1 MIAGPDL
8 RDEGTLMRTIIS
20 AAVAAFA
27 LLAAPFAFAQS
38 GAPAPQRVEV
48 LVGYGAGTGVDSI
61 ARYYAD
67 RLQKKTGI
75 PHVVVNK
82 VGVYGNL
89 AAQDVVKANP
99 DGSTILITPNPVLSV
114 NMHLLKKMPF
124 DPLTDLTPVTTLSR
138 WGMVLLVNPEKHDVK
153 SVGELVELLR
163 KNPGKYNF
171 ASGNFAGRASG
182 EILKLRTGTDAQH
195 VPYRSVP
202 AAVTDMLG
210 GQVDF
215 MFADVVAGLPHVKSG
230 KLRGLAVTTPARLST
245 APDIPTMKEA
255 GIPDFELVSWFAVA
269 LPAKAPREVV
279 DRLAA
284 QFNEI
289 TNDAETRTFFAKVGG
304 EPFPGTPDGLSAFV
318 KTEIDR
324 WGDLVKK
331 AGIEKID

>member
-1 MIAGPDL
+1 MKSLVA
-8 RDEGTLMRTIIS
+8 
-20 AAVAAFA
+20 AAFA
-27 LLAAPFAFAQS
+27 AVTLITASQASAQPGGAA
-38 GAPAPQRVEV
+38 APQRVEV

-61 ARYYAD
+61 ARFYAD
-67 RLQKKTGI
+67 RLQKKTGV

-89 AAQDVVKANP
+89 AAQDVVRANP

-114 NMHLLKKMPF
+114 NMHLLNKMPF
-124 DPLTDLTPVTTLSR
+124 DPVKDLAPVTTLSR

-153 SVGELVELLR
+153 SVGELVELVR
-163 KNPGKYNF
+163 KNPGKYSF

-182 EILKLRTGTDAQH
+182 EILKLRTGIDAQH

-215 MFADVVAGLPHVKSG
+215 MFSDVVAGLPHVKSG
-230 KLRGLAVTTPARLST
+230 KLRGLAVTTPQRLAT

-269 LPAKAPREVV
+269 LPAKTPREVV
-279 DRLAA
+279 DRIAA

-289 TNDAETRTFFAKVGG
+289 TNDAETRAFFEKVGG
-304 EPFPGTPDGLSAFV
+304 EPFPGTPDSLAAFI

>member
-1 MIAGPDL
+1 MKSLARWAGVASL
-8 RDEGTLMRTIIS
+8 F
-20 AAVAAFA
+20 AATAAFA
-27 LLAAPFAFAQS
+27 QTGSPQS
-38 GAPAPQRVEV
+38 TQRVEI

-61 ARYYAD
+61 ARFYAD
-67 RLQKKTGI
+67 RLQKKTGV
-75 PHVVVNK
+75 PHIVVNK

-89 AAQDVVKANP
+89 AAQDVVKASP

-114 NMHLLKKMPF
+114 NMHLLNKMPF
-124 DPLTDLTPVTTLSR
+124 DPVKDLAPVTTLSR

-153 SVGELVELLR
+153 TVDELVALLR
-163 KNPGKYNF
+163 KNPGKFSF

-202 AAVTDMLG
+202 AAVTDILG

-230 KLRGLAVTTPARLST
+230 KLRGLAVTTPQRLAT
-245 APDIPTMKEA
+245 APDIPTMKES
-255 GIPDFELVSWFAVA
+255 GIADFELVSWFAVA
-269 LPAKAPREVV
+269 LPGKTPRDVV

-284 QFNEI
+284 QFNAI
-289 TNDAETRTFFAKVGG
+289 TNDAETHAFFEKVGG
-304 EPFPGTPDGLSAFV
+304 EPFPGSPDSLAAFIG
-318 KTEIDR
+318 TEIER

>member
-1 MIAGPDL
+1 MPMKGF
-8 RDEGTLMRTIIS
+8 
-20 AAVAAFA
+20 AAAAA
-27 LLAAPFAFAQS
+27 LVLLAAPQAFAQS
-38 GAPAPQRVEV
+38 GGAAAPQRVEIM
-48 LVGYGAGTGVDSI
+48 VGYGAGTGVDSI

-67 RLQKKTGI
+67 RLQKKTGV

-89 AAQDVVKANP
+89 AAQDVVRANP

-114 NMHLLKKMPF
+114 NMHLLNKMPF
-124 DPLTDLTPVTTLSR
+124 DPVTDLAPVTTLSR
-138 WGMVLLVNPEKHDVK
+138 WGMVLLVNPAKHDVK
-153 SVGELVELLR
+153 SAGELADLLR

-182 EILKLRTGTDAQH
+182 EILKLRTGTAAQH

-230 KLRGLAVTTPARLST
+230 KLRGLAVTTPQRLAT
-245 APDIPTMKEA
+245 APEIPTTKEA
-255 GIPDFELVSWFAVA
+255 GIPDLELVSWFAVA
-269 LPAKAPREVV
+269 LPAKTPRETV
-279 DRLAA
+279 DRIAA

-289 TNDAETRTFFAKVGG
+289 TNDAETKAFFEKIGG
-304 EPFPGTPDGLSAFV
+304 EPFPGTPDGLAAFIR
-318 KTEIDR
+318 TEIDR

-331 AGIEKID
+331 AGIEKME

>member
-1 MIAGPDL
+1 MKSLG
-8 RDEGTLMRTIIS
+8 RW
-20 AAVAAFA
+20 AAVASLFA
-27 LLAAPFAFAQS
+27 ATAAFAQTGS
-38 GAPAPQRVEV
+38 PQSTQRVEI

-61 ARYYAD
+61 ARFYAD
-67 RLQKKTGI
+67 RLQKKTGV
-75 PHVVVNK
+75 PHIVVNK

-89 AAQDVVKANP
+89 AAQDVVKASP

-114 NMHLLKKMPF
+114 NMHLLNKMPF
-124 DPLTDLTPVTTLSR
+124 DPVKDLAPVTTLSR

-153 SVGELVELLR
+153 TVDELVALLR
-163 KNPGKYNF
+163 KNPGKFSF

-202 AAVTDMLG
+202 AAVTDILG

-230 KLRGLAVTTPARLST
+230 KLRGLAVTTPQRLAT
-245 APDIPTMKEA
+245 APDIPTMKES
-255 GIPDFELVSWFAVA
+255 GIADFELVSWFAVA
-269 LPAKAPREVV
+269 LPGKTPRDVV

-284 QFNEI
+284 QFNAI
-289 TNDAETRTFFAKVGG
+289 TNDAETHAFFEKVGG
-304 EPFPGTPDGLSAFV
+304 EPFPGSPDSLAAFIG
-318 KTEIDR
+318 TEIER

>member
-1 MIAGPDL
+1 MQGM
-8 RDEGTLMRTIIS
+8 TL
-20 AAVAAFA
+20 AVAAAATLA
-27 LLAAPFAFAQS
+27 LLATPQAFAQS
-38 GAPAPQRVEV
+38 AVTSPQRVEV

-75 PHVVVNK
+75 SHVVVNK

-89 AAQDVVKANP
+89 AAQDVVRANA

-114 NMHLLKKMPF
+114 NMHLLSKMPF
-124 DPLTDLTPVTTLSR
+124 DPVKDLAPVTTLSR

-153 SVGELVELLR
+153 SVGELVELLS
-163 KNPGKYNF
+163 KNRGKFSF

-182 EILKLRTGTDAQH
+182 EILKLRTGTEAQH

-230 KLRGLAVTTPARLST
+230 KLRGLAVTAPQRLNT
-245 APDIPTMKEA
+245 ASDIPTMKEA
-255 GIPDFELVSWFAVA
+255 GIPDFELVSWFAVVM
-269 LPAKAPREVV
+269 PAKTPREVI
-279 DRLAA
+279 DRIAV
-284 QFNEI
+284 QFNAI
-289 TNDAETRTFFAKVGG
+289 TNDEETKAFFEKIGG
-304 EPFPGTPDGLSAFV
+304 EPFPGTPDDLAAFIR
-318 KTEIDR
+318 TEIDR

>member
-1 MIAGPDL
+1 MK
-8 RDEGTLMRTIIS
+8 RF
-20 AAVAAFA
+20 VAAA
-27 LLAAPFAFAQS
+27 IAAATLVTAPQVFAQPV
-38 GAPAPQRVEV
+38 GTAAPQRVEV

-67 RLQKKTGI
+67 RLQKKTGV

-114 NMHLLKKMPF
+114 NMHLLNKMPF
-124 DPLTDLTPVTTLSR
+124 DPVKDLAPATTLSR
-138 WGMVLLVNPEKHDVK
+138 WGMVLLVNPDKHDVK
-153 SVGELVELLR
+153 SVSELVELLR
-163 KNPGKYNF
+163 KNPGKLNF

-182 EILKLRTGTDAQH
+182 EILKLRTGTDTQH

-215 MFADVVAGLPHVKSG
+215 MFSDVVAGLPHVKSG
-230 KLRGLAVTTPARLST
+230 KLRGLAVTTPQRLAT

-269 LPAKAPREVV
+269 LPAKTPRETV
-279 DRLAA
+279 DRIAA
-284 QFNEI
+284 QFNDI
-289 TNDAETRTFFAKVGG
+289 TNDAETRAFFEKIGG
-304 EPFPGTPDGLSAFV
+304 EPFPGTPDGLAAFI

>member
-1 MIAGPDL
+1 
-8 RDEGTLMRTIIS
+8 
-20 AAVAAFA
+20 
-27 LLAAPFAFAQS
+27 
-38 GAPAPQRVEV
+38 VEV

-61 ARYYAD
+61 ARFYAD
-67 RLQKKTGI
+67 RLQKKTGV
-75 PHVVVNK
+75 PHIVVNK

-114 NMHLLKKMPF
+114 NMHLLNKMPF
-124 DPLTDLTPVTTLSR
+124 DPVKDLAPVTTLSR

-153 SVGELVELLR
+153 TVGELVALLR
-163 KNPGKYNF
+163 KNPGKFSF

-215 MFADVVAGLPHVKSG
+215 MFSDVVAGLPHVKSG
-230 KLRGLAVTTPARLST
+230 KLRGLAVTTPQRLS
-245 APDIPTMKEA
+245 AAADIPTMKEA

-269 LPAKAPREVV
+269 LPAKTPREVV
-279 DRLAA
+279 ERIAT

-289 TNDAETRTFFAKVGG
+289 TGNAETRAFFEKVGG
-304 EPFPGTPDGLSAFV
+304 EPFPGTPDSLAAFI

>member
-1 MIAGPDL
+1 MK
-8 RDEGTLMRTIIS
+8 RF
-20 AAVAAFA
+20 VAAA
-27 LLAAPFAFAQS
+27 IAAATLVTAPQVFAQPV
-38 GAPAPQRVEV
+38 GTGAPQRVEV

-67 RLQKKTGI
+67 RLQRKTGV

-114 NMHLLKKMPF
+114 NMHLLNKMPF
-124 DPLTDLTPVTTLSR
+124 DPVKDLAPVTTLSR
-138 WGMVLLVNPEKHDVK
+138 WGMVLLVNPDKHDVK
-153 SVGELVELLR
+153 SVSELVDLLR
-163 KNPGKYNF
+163 KNPGKLNF

-182 EILKLRTGTDAQH
+182 EILKLRTGTDTQH

-215 MFADVVAGLPHVKSG
+215 MFSDVVAGLPHVKSG
-230 KLRGLAVTTPARLST
+230 KLRGLAVTTPQRLAT

-269 LPAKAPREVV
+269 LPAKTPREIV
-279 DRLAA
+279 DRIAA
-284 QFNEI
+284 QFNDI
-289 TNDAETRTFFAKVGG
+289 TNDAETRAFFEKIGG
-304 EPFPGTPDGLSAFV
+304 EPFPGTPDGLAAFI

>member
-1 MIAGPDL
+1 
-8 RDEGTLMRTIIS
+8 MRTIGT
-20 AAVAAFA
+20 AAAAA
-27 LLAAPFAFAQS
+27 LVLLAVSQACAQS
-38 GAPAPQRVEV
+38 GSASPQKVEV

-61 ARYYAD
+61 ARFYAD
-67 RLQKKTGI
+67 RLQKKTGV

-89 AAQDVVKANP
+89 AAQDVVRANP

-114 NMHLLKKMPF
+114 NMHLLNRMPF
-124 DPLTDLTPVTTLSR
+124 DPQKDLAPVTTLSR

-153 SVGELVELLR
+153 TVGELVELLR
-163 KNPGKYNF
+163 KNPDKLSF

-182 EILKLRTGTDAQH
+182 EILKLRTGTSAQH

-202 AAVTDMLG
+202 AAVTDLLG

-230 KLRGLAVTTPARLST
+230 KLRGLAVTTPQRLST
-245 APDIPTMKEA
+245 APDIPTTKEA

-269 LPAKAPREVV
+269 LPARTPRDVV
-279 DRLAA
+279 DRIAT

-289 TNDAETRTFFAKVGG
+289 TNDAETRAFFEKVGG
-304 EPFPGTPDGLSAFV
+304 EPFPGTPDGLAAFI